1 MDINYFI
8 AKYDYKIAEKLNPK
22 NKKKNREGAKG
33 TKQSPSRRSQRAG
46 RGPFAAGAL
55 RGPRRCRYHSAI

>member
-22 NKKKNREGAKG
+22 NKKKNNDSSKTQTAEKKADAENTDDGEDCHQNRP
-33 TKQSPSRRSQRAG
+33 TISP
-46 RGPFAAGAL
+46 
-55 RGPRRCRYHSAI
+55 